1 MMKLNQWR
9 LRARVMAGF
18 ALVMVLLT
26 VASIVGM
33 LRVSAL
39 SQRID
44 HLVEADMR
52 TLELARQWAGMTE
65 ANILRRIVALVV
77 EDEAFVKGFTA
88 RSKEVSA
95 RIDKVQAELDGLRQD
110 AESERLMTAVGEARK
125 QYQAARDVV
134 AKARTN
140 GENVHQRAVSEL
152 LPAME
157 RYLAAI
163 DDYANHTR
171 QLLQNA
177 RDEAQVQVSQAR
189 QVVMVLMVIALAL
202 GVVIANVITRS
213 VTVPLGQAQALSST
227 IAQGDLRQTLDVEG
241 TDELATLNRALQDMQ
256 QRLAETITGVRGAA
270 EQVQVASAEIAT
282 GNSDLSQRTENAAA
296 SLEETGAAMAQLSES
311 VRLNADS
318 AREANGLA
326 QAASTVADRGG
337 AMVEQVITTMNDI
350 QQSSSKIADIIGV
363 IDGIAFQTNI
373 LALNAAVEAAR
384 AGEQGRGFA
393 VVAGEVRSLAQRSAQ
408 AAREIKTLISA
419 SVERVDGGSRLVTD
433 TGATMREV
441 VTSVQR
447 VSRIIHEIS
456 AASANQATTLGEIG
470 QAVQQLD
477 QMTQQ
482 NAALVEQSAAA
493 AESLREQS
501 AELVKSV
508 SGFRL
513 P

>member
-1 MMKLNQWR
+1 MFKLNQWK
-9 LRARVMAGF
+9 LRARVLAGF

-52 TLELARQWAGMTE
+52 TLELARQWAGLTE
-65 ANILRRIVALVV
+65 GNILRRIVAMVV
-77 EDEAFVKGFTA
+77 DDEGFVKGFTA
-88 RSKEVSA
+88 RSKEISE
-95 RIDKVQAELDGLRQD
+95 RIDKIQKELDGLQQD
-110 AESERLMTAVGEARK
+110 AESERLLKAVSDGRK
-125 QYQAARDVV
+125 QYQVAREAV
-134 AKARTN
+134 AKAKAA
-140 GENVHQRAVSEL
+140 GENVHQRAVTEM
-152 LPAME
+152 LPAMDA
-157 RYLAAI
+157 YLAAI
-163 DDYANHTR
+163 DAYAEHTR
-171 QLLQNA
+171 KLLQLA
-177 RDEAQVQVSQAR
+177 RDDAQAQVTRAR
-189 QVVMVLMVIALAL
+189 EVVLVLMLIALAL
-202 GVVIANVITRS
+202 GIVIANIITRS
-213 VTVPLGQAQALSST
+213 VTGPLSQAQALSRT
-227 IAQGDLRQTLDVEG
+227 IADGDLRQTVSVDG
-241 TDELATLNRALQDMQ
+241 TDELATLNRALHDMQ

-318 AREANGLA
+318 AREANTLA
-326 QAASTVADRGG
+326 QAASQVADRGG
-337 AMVEQVITTMNDI
+337 EMVEQVITTMNDI
-350 QQSSSKIADIIGV
+350 QQSSGKIADIIGV
-363 IDGIAFQTNI
+363 IDSIAFQTNI

-393 VVAGEVRSLAQRSAQ
+393 VVASEVRALAQRSAE

-441 VTSVQR
+441 VASVQR
-447 VSRIIHEIS
+447 VTRIISEIS
-456 AASANQATTLGEIG
+456 SASANQATTLGEIG

-482 NAALVEQSAAA
+482 NAALVEESAAA

-501 AELVKSV
+501 SELVRSV

>member
-125 QYQAARDVV
+125 QYQTARDVV

-227 IAQGDLRQTLDVEG
+227 IAQGDLRQTLNVEG

>member
-213 VTVPLGQAQALSST
+213 VTVPLGHCL
-227 IAQGDLRQTLDVEG
+227 LY
-241 TDELATLNRALQDMQ
+241 
-256 QRLAETITGVRGAA
+256 
-270 EQVQVASAEIAT
+270 
-282 GNSDLSQRTENAAA
+282 
-296 SLEETGAAMAQLSES
+296 
-311 VRLNADS
+311 
-318 AREANGLA
+318 
-326 QAASTVADRGG
+326 
-337 AMVEQVITTMNDI
+337 
-350 QQSSSKIADIIGV
+350 
-363 IDGIAFQTNI
+363 
-373 LALNAAVEAAR
+373 
-384 AGEQGRGFA
+384 
-393 VVAGEVRSLAQRSAQ
+393 
-408 AAREIKTLISA
+408 
-419 SVERVDGGSRLVTD
+419 
-433 TGATMREV
+433 
-441 VTSVQR
+441 TSPSPR
-447 VSRIIHEIS
+447 
-456 AASANQATTLGEIG
+456 
-470 QAVQQLD
+470 D
-477 QMTQQ
+477 
-482 NAALVEQSAAA
+482 
-493 AESLREQS
+493 
-501 AELVKSV
+501 
-508 SGFRL
+508 
-513 P
+513 

>member
-1 MMKLNQWR
+1 MFKLNHWK
-9 LRARVMAGF
+9 LRSRVLAGF

-52 TLELARQWAGMTE
+52 TLELARQWAGLTE
-65 ANILRRIVALVV
+65 GNILRRIVALVV
-77 EDEAFVKGFTA
+77 EDEGFVKGFTA
-88 RSKEVSA
+88 RSKEVSG
-95 RIDKVQAELDGLRQD
+95 RIDKIQEELDKLKQD
-110 AESERLMTAVGEARK
+110 PESERLLNAVNDGRK
-125 QYQAARDVV
+125 QYQAAREVV
-134 AKARTN
+134 AKAKAG
-140 GENVHQRAVSEL
+140 GENIHLRAVNEL

-157 RYLAAI
+157 RYLNAI
-163 DDYANHTR
+163 DAYADHTR
-171 QLLQNA
+171 ELLQAA
-177 RDEAQVQVSQAR
+177 RDDAQAQVNQAR
-189 QVVMVLMVIALAL
+189 QVVMVLMLIALAL
-202 GVVIANVITRS
+202 GVVIANIITRS
-213 VTVPLGQAQALSST
+213 VTQPLDQAQSLSSS
-227 IAQGDLRQTLDVEG
+227 IAEGDLRQTVVVDG
-241 TDELATLNRALQDMQ
+241 SDELAALNGSLRDMQ
-256 QRLAETITGVRGAA
+256 QRLASTIQGVRGAA
-270 EQVQVASAEIAT
+270 EQVQMASAEIAT

-296 SLEETGAAMAQLSES
+296 SLEETGAAMAQLGES

-326 QAASTVADRGG
+326 QAASQVADRGG

-350 QQSSSKIADIIGV
+350 QQSSGKIADIIGV

-393 VVAGEVRSLAQRSAQ
+393 VVASEVRALAQRSAQ

-419 SVERVDGGSRLVTD
+419 SVERVDGGSRLVSD

-441 VTSVQR
+441 VASVQR

-482 NAALVEQSAAA
+482 NAGLVEESAAA

-508 SGFRL
+508 SNFRL